1 MESDKKR
8 TRRPRSAG
16 AIMKIS
22 PDASPE
28 EFEKARQNDRKK
40 QQDFNDF
47 MTIALNS
54 DSENSFEEAEKA
66 VYRKDK

>member
-1 MESDKKR
+1 
-8 TRRPRSAG
+8 
-16 AIMKIS
+16 MKIS

-66 VYRKDK
+66 VYGKDK